1 MGRLADAIRANIMEK
16 YLSSYMREKNVDALF
31 VLRNENKWTLTG
43 NCSVIFVFIL
53 MLIIRRRDFY
63 GNFSFDLQWLTWR

>member
-31 VLRNENKWTLTG
+31 VLRNENRWTLTG
-43 NCSVIFVFIL
+43 NCFIIFL
-53 MLIIRRRDFY
+53 FY
-63 GNFSFDLQWLTWR
+63 IGVDHEAKKIFFCKIFF

>member
-1 MGRLADAIRANIMEK
+1 MGRFADAIRANIMEK

-43 NCSVIFVFIL
+43 NCLMIFCSFPL
-53 MLIIRRRDFY
+53 M
-63 GNFSFDLQWLTWR
+63 FDYEEKIWR

>member
-43 NCSVIFVFIL
+43 NCFVNFNFIL
-53 MLIIRRRDFY
+53 MLIMRRGDFY
-63 GNFSFDLQWLTWR
+63 GNLYFDLQWLTWR

>member
-16 YLSSYMREKNVDALF
+16 YLSSYMKERNVDALF

-43 NCSVIFVFIL
+43 NCFVILVFIL
-53 MLIIRRRDFY
+53 MLIMRRRDFY
-63 GNFSFDLQWLTWR
+63 GNFCFDLQWLTWR

>member
-1 MGRLADAIRANIMEK
+1 MGRFADAIRANIMEK

-43 NCSVIFVFIL
+43 NC
-53 MLIIRRRDFY
+53 LIISDVP
-63 GNFSFDLQWLTWR
+63 SDV

>member
-43 NCSVIFVFIL
+43 NCFCYICIL
-53 MLIIRRRDFY
+53 Y
-63 GNFSFDLQWLTWR
+63 WR

>member
-31 VLRNENKWTLTG
+31 VLRNENRWTLTG
-43 NCSVIFVFIL
+43 KCFIIFVFYIGVDYEADRFFLENFLL
-53 MLIIRRRDFY
+53 MY
-63 GNFSFDLQWLTWR
+63 SG